1 MTPFPCAAKSPP
13 KSGEVRMIGKTGL
26 TVRLGLVIAAS
37 VVAAFV
43 PGLLPNLF
51 YVHIANLTLLSG
63 IFALSLW
70 IIYSVGQLSFG
81 HAAFAGVG
89 AYMSALLSM
98 RLGVPPAIGVI
109 IACLATAGMA
119 VLLGAVILRLRG
131 VYFVL
136 VTFLFGQMFTLL
148 ALNWSDL
155 TNGANGLISI
165 PAITVGGFSFG
176 PRPVFFYLAFAVFLA
191 VLLFAWGLKR
201 STFGR
206 AFDSIHQNIDLAE
219 SCGIDTARYQVIA
232 FAIGSGI
239 AGLGGALTAHY
250 IRFVS
255 PDTFTFHNSVAFITM
270 LVVGGRSLFWGA
282 VIGAAVIT
290 PLPELLRDF
299 EGLQHIIYGAI
310 LILVLRT
317 LPGGLIS
324 IPSVLRRKGGGR

>member
-1 MTPFPCAAKSPP
+1 
-13 KSGEVRMIGKTGL
+13 MIAKTGL
-26 TVRLGLVIAAS
+26 TVRLGLVVAAS
-37 VVAAFV
+37 IVAAFV
-43 PGLLPNLF
+43 PDLLPNLF

-81 HAAFAGVG
+81 HAAFAGLG
-89 AYMSALLSM
+89 AYMSALLAM
-98 RLGVPPAIGVI
+98 RLEVPPAIALI
-109 IACLATAGMA
+109 IAALATAGMA
-119 VLLGAVILRLRG
+119 ALLGAVILRLRG

-148 ALNWSDL
+148 VLNWADL

-165 PAITVGGFSFG
+165 PAIVIAGVSFG
-176 PRPVFFYLAFAVFLA
+176 PRPMFFYLVFGVFLA
-191 VLLFAWGLKR
+191 VLLFTWGLKR

-239 AGLGGALTAHY
+239 AGLGGAMMAHY

-282 VIGAAVIT
+282 MIGAAVIT

-310 LILVLRT
+310 LILVLRL
-317 LPGGLIS
+317 LPGGLVS
-324 IPSVLRRKGGGR
+324 LPSVLRRQGGGQ